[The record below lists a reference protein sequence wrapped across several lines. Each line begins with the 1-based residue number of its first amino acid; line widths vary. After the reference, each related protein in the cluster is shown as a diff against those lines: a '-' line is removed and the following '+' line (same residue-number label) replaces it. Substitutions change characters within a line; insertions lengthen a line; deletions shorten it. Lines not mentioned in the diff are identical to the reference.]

1 MLDKDVK
8 ALNIDA
14 IIELVKAH
22 NDVAWLQSLAQEK
35 RTDKNGK
42 ERRISFV
49 EVRSEVINRYDE
61 LKDLRPKVEK
71 KPTFYEL
78 IAKL

>member
-22 NDVAWLQSLAQEK
+22 SDEAWLKSLAQEK

-42 ERRISFV
+42 ERKISFV
-49 EVRSEVINRYDE
+49 EIRSAVINRYDE
-61 LKDLRPKVEK
+61 LKELRPKVQK
-71 KPTFYEL
+71 KDTFYER

>member
-22 NDVAWLQSLAQEK
+22 NDVAWLKSLAAEK
-35 RTDKNGK
+35 HINKDGK
-42 ERRISFV
+42 ERRTSFV
-49 EVRSEVINRYDE
+49 EIRSAVIHRYQE
-61 LKDLRPKVEK
+61 LESLRPKVEK